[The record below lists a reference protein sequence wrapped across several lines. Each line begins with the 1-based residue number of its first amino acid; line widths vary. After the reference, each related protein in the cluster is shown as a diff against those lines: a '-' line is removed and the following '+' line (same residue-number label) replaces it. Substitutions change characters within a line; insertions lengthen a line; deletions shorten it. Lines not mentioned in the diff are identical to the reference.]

1 MTTKTEQLRL
11 AVQLLALGE
20 IVSRGLASPEQLRR
34 LALIAAAPELLE
46 ALRDLVSAV
55 DGNGPVGSLH
65 VANEAA
71 RVAIKTAGG

>member
-34 LALIAAAPELLE
+34 LALIAAAPKLLQ
-46 ALRDLVSAV
+46 ALRDLI
-55 DGNGPVGSLH
+55 DMTIDNRTHGPEIDQ
-65 VANEAA
+65 AID
-71 RVAIKTAGG
+71 AIKAAGG

>member
-34 LALIAAAPELLE
+34 LALIAAAPQLLE
-46 ALRDLVSAV
+46 ALREIDDMCMGKLPLTAQVKEIAR
-55 DGNGPVGSLH
+55 
-65 VANEAA
+65 AA
-71 RVAIKTAGG
+71 IAKAGG